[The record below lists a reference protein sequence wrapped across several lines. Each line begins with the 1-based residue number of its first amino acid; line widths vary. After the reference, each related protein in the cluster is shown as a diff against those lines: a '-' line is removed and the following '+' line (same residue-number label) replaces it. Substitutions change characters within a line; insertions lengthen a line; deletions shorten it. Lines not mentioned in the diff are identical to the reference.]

1 MDLNQLSILIVED
14 NLHFR
19 NLIRTILGA
28 LGVPR
33 IEEAR
38 DGAEAIEVLRGFPA
52 DVAILDWKMD
62 GVDGIE
68 LVRRIRTSEDSPN
81 RFLPLIMVTGYTESS
96 LIRSAHD
103 AGVNDFLAKPI
114 SAKSLWS
121 RISSVIET
129 PRPFIQTTEYF
140 GPDRRREGLPF
151 KGKCRRKQAPVFI
164 TVPGSEAS
172 H

>member
-1 MDLNQLSILIVED
+1 MNLNQLSILIVED

-19 NLIRTILGA
+19 NLIRSILEA

-38 DGAEAIEVLRGFPA
+38 DGAEAIEVLRDFPA

-68 LVRRIRTSEDSPN
+68 LVRRIRTNEDSPN
-81 RFLPLIMVTGYTESS
+81 RFLPMIMVTGYTEAS

-114 SAKSLWS
+114 SAKSLLS
-121 RISSVIET
+121 RISSVIES
-129 PRPFIQTTEYF
+129 PRPFIQAATYF
-140 GPDRRREGLPF
+140 GPDRRRGQQPF
-151 KGKCRRKQAPVFI
+151 KGTCRRKQDAVFI
-164 TVPGSEAS
+164 TVPVSAAS